1 MAMKGGEITGAAHT
15 RTACGPPGASAV
27 QPDRNCYRALITDM
41 PVRMAGRIAPG

>member
-15 RTACGPPGASAV
+15 RTACGPPGAGAV
-27 QPDRNCYRALITDM
+27 QPDRNCCRALITDM